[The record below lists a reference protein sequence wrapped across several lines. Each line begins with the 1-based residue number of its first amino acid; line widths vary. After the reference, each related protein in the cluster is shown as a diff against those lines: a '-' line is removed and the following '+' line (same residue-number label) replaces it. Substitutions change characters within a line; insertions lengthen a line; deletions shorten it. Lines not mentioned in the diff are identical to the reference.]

1 MLWNG
6 SSYMNLTS
14 CLGDSSQCSPASDN
28 PSLSL
33 DSNYTSS
40 FLQSA
45 TEAWNRPLT
54 EVLLV
59 GYFRTFTIKARMFSV
74 WLLWVNI
81 TPGSCAILQVCTY
94 TYIHVLRHL
103 HTHTHTQR
111 HTQCWE
117 LHGQHRERSRAGQ
130 STLRALG
137 LP

>member
-1 MLWNG
+1 
-6 SSYMNLTS
+6 MNLTS

-81 TPGSCAILQVCTY
+81 TPGSCAILQVCAY

-117 LHGQHRERSRAGQ
+117 LHGQHRE
-130 STLRALG
+130 
-137 LP
+137 